1 VAESPVAGHDG
12 GVPAFV
18 TVWAVELGRGAS
30 LQEYKGT
37 LSVSDGAL
45 LFTPKKE
52 EEETRALRIPFG
64 DVAKVKRLRGSPVLL
79 VAHGHSGRPTQTA
92 FYFVQPPPIE
102 APEGS
107 ATLRPTP
114 FSFGRNGKRRVRRQ
128 NVSYLGVWNRE
139 KKAQLRE
146 WEQDLRERVAS
157 ARGSAPR

>member
-1 VAESPVAGHDG
+1 VAESLTAGHDG
-12 GVPAFV
+12 RVPAFV

-52 EEETRALRIPFG
+52 EEEPRALRIPFG

-79 VAHGHSGRPTQTA
+79 IAHGHSGRPTQTA

-107 ATLRPTP
+107 ASLRPTP
-114 FSFGRNGKRRVRRQ
+114 FSFGRSSKRRVRRQ

-146 WEQDLRERVAS
+146 WEQHIKERVAQ
-157 ARGSAPR
+157 ARGSGPG

>member
-1 VAESPVAGHDG
+1 MAESPEAGHDG

-30 LQEYKGT
+30 LQEHKGT
-37 LSVSDGAL
+37 LSMSDDAL
-45 LFTPKKE
+45 LFAPRKE
-52 EEETRALRIPFG
+52 ETPALRIPFG

-79 VAHGHSGRPTQTA
+79 VEHGHSGRPTQTA

-102 APEGS
+102 PPAGS

-114 FSFGRNGKRRVRRQ
+114 FSFGRTSKRRVRRQ
-128 NVSYLGVWNRE
+128 NVSYLGVRNRE

-146 WEQDLRERVAS
+146 WEQEVRERVAV
-157 ARGSAPR
+157 ARGSATG